1 MKESVIDIL
10 MYLFE
15 SFMSSDEYPK
25 PDRDEIKEELLNIG
39 FTDRVIER
47 ALDWLDGLNQS
58 NIGKDKSLSMPSKT
72 VRIYNKD
79 ELHRLDANARGY
91 LIHLQQIGILND
103 NQREL
108 VIDRLLNLDSYE
120 IHIEQIKWVVMIIL
134 FIQPEQKKAYNLME
148 ELILSESSLS
158 TQ

>member
-58 NIGKDKSLSMPSKT
+58 NIGKDK
-72 VRIYNKD
+72 R
-79 ELHRLDANARGY
+79 
-91 LIHLQQIGILND
+91 
-103 NQREL
+103 
-108 VIDRLLNLDSYE
+108 
-120 IHIEQIKWVVMIIL
+120 
-134 FIQPEQKKAYNLME
+134 
-148 ELILSESSLS
+148 
-158 TQ
+158 